1 MSNEDINLTVETDRE
16 GTVHPESHTGTT
28 EGNETASP
36 SSPAA
41 EADEMARLNAELA
54 EQKDKFLRLFAE
66 FDNYKRR
73 TTREKLDLIHTAA
86 RELLQDILPVVDDM
100 ERARRL
106 SEEQQDPHIF
116 PEGIRLVHQKLMGI
130 LKSRGVEAMETTG
143 RDFDPNEQEAI
154 TEIPAPTE
162 ELKGKVLDTVEK
174 GYRIHDKILRFAKV
188 VVGK

>member
-1 MSNEDINLTVETDRE
+1 MMSNEDINLTVDPEETKSAH
-16 GTVHPESHTGTT
+16 TESQTGTL
-28 EGNETASP
+28 EGQEEIKP
-36 SSPAA
+36 SSD
-41 EADEMARLNAELA
+41 ADEKAKLNAELA
-54 EQKDKFLRLFAE
+54 EQKDKFLRLYAE

-106 SEEQQDPHIF
+106 SEEQNDPHIF
-116 PEGIRLVHQKLMGI
+116 PEGIRLVYNKLMGV
-130 LKSRGVEAMETTG
+130 LKSRGVEAIETTG
-143 RDFDPNEQEAI
+143 KEFDPNEQEAI

-162 ELKGKVLDTVEK
+162 DLKGKVLDTVEK
-174 GYRIHDKILRFAKV
+174 GYRIHDKMLRFAKV